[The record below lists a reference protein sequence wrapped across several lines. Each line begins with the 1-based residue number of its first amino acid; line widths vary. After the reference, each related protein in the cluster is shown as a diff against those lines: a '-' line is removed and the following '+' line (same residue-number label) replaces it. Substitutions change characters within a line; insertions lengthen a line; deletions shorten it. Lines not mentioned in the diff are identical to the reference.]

1 MRSAVAQPILQRL
14 FLAAVDFDH
23 VPLTKKA
30 DLVRLG
36 DPPEWH
42 AGGRSLSVSSQ
53 LKFMSR
59 DGWTSPVQ
67 RSVRAGPGLPHAKLM
82 LSLPYRLASD
92 SVRRSLAET
101 NTLHFST
108 EQRPYLLLPVIP
120 PK

>member
-1 MRSAVAQPILQRL
+1 MLAGASVSA
-14 FLAAVDFDH
+14 
-23 VPLTKKA
+23 
-30 DLVRLG
+30 
-36 DPPEWH
+36 
-42 AGGRSLSVSSQ
+42 SSQ

-67 RSVRAGPGLPHAKLM
+67 RSVRAGPGLTQANLM
-82 LSLPYRLASD
+82 LFLPYWLASD

-101 NTLHFST
+101 NTLHFSR